1 MALGVILVG
10 EMDTLHGSD
19 HEDIAITVMTV
30 VEVVGVRPNGQTSL
44 GAPVNRHTFASA
56 ARGLSGLLVITI
68 NFTCLAPN
76 PREIYQFHQF
86 TCLS

>member
-19 HEDIAITVMTV
+19 HEDIAYYLMTV
-30 VEVVGVRPNGQTSL
+30 VEVVGVSL
-44 GAPVNRHTFASA
+44 TGKLPWERRFNRHTFASA

-68 NFTCLAPN
+68 NSCLAPN